1 MSKKLPSS
9 RLENLFAELEQREMP
24 SDSVEVHVNAQP
36 GWTWEANSQGTFIFC
51 GPEVMDGLEISP
63 IEWVGRSL
71 FTYRLSEYSQKQL
84 LSAIHLDQFPA
95 EITGEYLD
103 NSGRQVQVR
112 MTIFSRHE
120 ENGETN
126 GWRGF
131 NQVIT
136 KSFLAPEPGLDKLPP
151 PNGKKPAAKKSTGP
165 LKMPDLTKG
174 FVYQDGK
181 THQADKPW
189 TNAAKT
195 SLNLNESVTEV
206 SQELMA
212 AALAVPFRIGGDTNG
227 VIEIL
232 DNNSLRKW
240 SEDDLMLA
248 QDVAR
253 QLAQA
258 IENARLYSAV
268 QMELA
273 ERIRAEKETSRRNQE
288 LSLLN
293 QVGQQLS
300 KLTSRQELLNLVQKS
315 IGEILD
321 HRNLTI
327 AIYNPLNKSLN
338 FPIHT
343 IDRGQI
349 SLPERPIGNQIID
362 YLLQKKAPLLLVSQV
377 KQALQQRKIDFSEP
391 SPKSILGIP
400 MLAGDR
406 PVGAILIQDF
416 ENENAYT
423 SVDVELLSTISA
435 QATTA
440 LENSNLFQEIT
451 SALQSLETRERYQG
465 NVAKAVATLTQFGT
479 LALPEVLNTLSSA
492 AKNDRTFFAAFDQVE
507 NTPVWRIISEWPKP
521 AERNSTQISKTDPLN
536 ILSFPHWVAD
546 LRDKGWFAG
555 TASEISTPEREY
567 TQSRGISSIL
577 LLAVPGKSA
586 YPNFLAFEHYGDQ
599 RRWLSEEI
607 KRAAVGRGC
616 FFKYDHP

>member
-1 MSKKLPSS
+1 
-9 RLENLFAELEQREMP
+9 
-24 SDSVEVHVNAQP
+24 
-36 GWTWEANSQGTFIFC
+36 
-51 GPEVMDGLEISP
+51 
-63 IEWVGRSL
+63 
-71 FTYRLSEYSQKQL
+71 
-84 LSAIHLDQFPA
+84 
-95 EITGEYLD
+95 
-103 NSGRQVQVR
+103 
-112 MTIFSRHE
+112 
-120 ENGETN
+120 
-126 GWRGF
+126 
-131 NQVIT
+131 
-136 KSFLAPEPGLDKLPP
+136 
-151 PNGKKPAAKKSTGP
+151 
-165 LKMPDLTKG
+165 
-174 FVYQDGK
+174 
-181 THQADKPW
+181 
-189 TNAAKT
+189 
-195 SLNLNESVTEV
+195 
-206 SQELMA
+206 
-212 AALAVPFRIGGDTNG
+212 
-227 VIEIL
+227 
-232 DNNSLRKW
+232 
-240 SEDDLMLA
+240 
-248 QDVAR
+248 
-253 QLAQA
+253 
-258 IENARLYSAV
+258 
-268 QMELA
+268 MELA

-327 AIYNPLNKSLN
+327 AIYDPLNKSLI
-338 FPIHT
+338 FPVHT
-343 IDRGQI
+343 IDGGRI

-377 KQALQQRKIDFSEP
+377 KQALQQRKIDITEP

-521 AERNSTQISKTDPLN
+521 AERNSSQIPKTDPLN

-546 LRDKGWFAG
+546 LRDKGWFSG

-607 KRAAVGRGC
+607 NVLRLAADAFSNTIIREDLLGQLQISLDETESLYNASHRLAMANDLQEMVKALTIDMHTTTINRGELLLFHQNSQSKNTTILVAANWHSGSGPKPAPVGEEFSSSPYEHL
-616 FFKYDHP
+616 FFNQAPTFIDNVDEANIDPALREVFQQREVRSIAVLPLWASKHQLGVLLLEIRE